1 MKPDRIDG
9 KRAAEWLSTNVLHNF
24 FCLKNCEIETGPPEM
39 KIQMRNVNARTW
51 FFISNGPSDYCAQ
64 LFLKL
69 GIQYERLPCH
79 LATSLWRRVFS
90 FLTELYTVGR
100 TERKPKSPVVG
111 FIVGVTKSCPWSP
124 PNITPPPRRP
134 MKPSQYVYT
143 RRALFKRLHQHLI
156 TFAPFFLC

>member
-1 MKPDRIDG
+1 MAENPTSYIIFFVQKLRNWNRTTRNENSDEECQRADLIFHLQRTEWLL
-9 KRAAEWLSTNVLHNF
+9 RAA
-24 FCLKNCEIETGPPEM
+24 
-39 KIQMRNVNARTW
+39 
-51 FFISNGPSDYCAQ
+51 
-64 LFLKL
+64 FLKL

-124 PNITPPPRRP
+124 PNITPPQRRP